1 MAVVEVLLDA
11 GASVDAKEN
20 TFKVYAVDAGTSVDA
35 VDAGRGPKVGMEFSF
50 KRRLGKILR
59 NRTQGAIWEERSWF

>member
-1 MAVVEVLLDA
+1 MAARKGHVAVVEVLLDA
-11 GASVDAKEN
+11 GA
-20 TFKVYAVDAGTSVDA
+20 SVDA

-59 NRTQGAIWEERSWF
+59 NRTQGSICEERSWF

>member
-11 GASVDAKEN
+11 GA
-20 TFKVYAVDAGTSVDA
+20 SVDA

-59 NRTQGAIWEERSWF
+59 NRTQGAICEERSWF